1 MVRKPLIATLALLIA
16 GGTAFAKPRAI
27 QPILAVAAE
36 FKPSEKIKAARFRV
50 SRPVMVRNPELIA
63 SARQQTS
70 RTVVAA

>member
-1 MVRKPLIATLALLIA
+1 MVRKPLIAILALLVA
-16 GGTAFAKPRAI
+16 GGTAFARPRAV
-27 QPILAVAAE
+27 QPVPAVSAE
-36 FKPSEKIKAARFRV
+36 LKLSEKIKAARFRV